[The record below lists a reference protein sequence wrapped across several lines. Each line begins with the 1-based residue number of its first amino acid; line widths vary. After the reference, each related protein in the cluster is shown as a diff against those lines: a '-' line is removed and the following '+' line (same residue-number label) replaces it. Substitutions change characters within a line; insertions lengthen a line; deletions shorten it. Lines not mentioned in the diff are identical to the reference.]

1 MQHSKSEGF
10 SLKRKI
16 TASLL
21 ALTIVGTS
29 ASPMFS
35 SVVASAASGDDY
47 AGANEDYDFSVP
59 VNGSNKENQTVTIGG
74 NTENIF
80 WANASYYDY
89 MTDNE
94 VKSGWLQNMTQA
106 GTWHEGAKD
115 DWYPF
120 KKFNK
125 YISSLVTNSW
135 KEPLYFGNFYNGNDG
150 PYADSSHNGGYM
162 NAIEGLNNFVHA
174 PNNSRKGVVGHDSI
188 YHESGA
194 TQTGIDEEHQSYQRL
209 VDSNLS
215 GGQLTV
221 AGGTPAPYF
230 TQNDYTKVLKS
241 AFPFREETHEDYTK
255 YIFQSSTGDN
265 NQNAADNVYF
275 NWSGDTPTKVNYSYG
290 EKHAVKDAKRYFM
303 YNESSGYGFYPF
315 NEPGGETTVSTRK
328 YLYASVNNQEVGWT
342 NLMVY
347 FIGADSSWDNKHQM
361 EWVRDE
367 DDGKNKVFRYLI
379 PDNAT
384 GFVLTNGSGGN
395 ENQTVNGSFDDLKFG
410 AVYVDKNTDGGK
422 RKIGRWQQRPSV
434 AGIIDYSTG
443 TEILDHG
450 FGVHMNV
457 KFRVP
462 KGGVAKDGTVITFD
476 FAGDDDLWMFI
487 TDDITK
493 ESQLVLDMGGNHKK
507 STGQVNFKDLNSTV
521 NAYNGS
527 GSTTKFT
534 FDYSHTYTMD
544 VFYMERGMIESNCDM
559 SFTMTPL
566 GNNFIV
572 TEEIDTT
579 KVNKGLKEA
588 VTGLSSFT
596 FTPQGGTYDPDNGLS
611 YNVDGEVHN
620 KSGKSSVDLKD
631 GQTLM
636 IPNLF
641 KINDNIN
648 LVQTRG
654 DSVLKYS
661 TKYVYKNNTTGRK
674 LDENSHDATVET
686 VTTEKGYLSNTG
698 TDAGDPYEFAELE
711 ANFVN
716 TPVVADV
723 TLDKETVDF
732 LRDSLDSGDKG
743 QSDEFPVTVDINF
756 GGSQTLFD
764 FEYTASDIDGTQ
776 TASNGVLNIKDGRT
790 ITIPNVPVGSTI
802 TVSEALTENFDK
814 KEFTDKDGKALKDD
828 KDQPLETYSFTLGED
843 GGSAFIRNIRKDPD
857 DAKDKVKLNKTIT
870 IGLDNAKVTLKD
882 GYEFQLL
889 YNGEVIDTQTI
900 QSAASSASTAF
911 KELTFTVDKTKDSED
926 YRKQGVFYVTPE
938 NLRNGGTQTF
948 NFTVHENLT
957 DAQKKVI
964 SAPEDEEVTFEI
976 SYDKEK
982 NILTTDP
989 VMQGNAAPEP
999 KDTAEFVN
1007 PYKVADL
1014 IISKTVAR
1022 SDGKDPDEQ
1031 DRRKEFKTTISFTF
1045 NNRTFPE
1052 GLPLYY
1058 TYSDD
1063 GGTPHQLV
1071 NNQIVL
1077 KHNRKVTFSGLPL
1090 GTKVQISEQDDSEY
1104 SVKYEP
1110 QETDIVVDTTI
1121 YMNVT
1126 NTRQAPGTATVTV
1139 KKSFEN
1145 SDVAAKAGVTL
1156 ANAGFRYKLT
1166 ETTPGE
1172 ANPFTAE
1179 KVGDSDTV
1187 NFDIKFEHAGTR
1199 KFKVE
1204 EETGTLDNIEYDK
1217 QTFNVE
1223 IKAVV
1228 ENKVLKIEYVKYF
1241 AFDQDKQEWVELK
1254 DVAPTFVNT
1263 YKVGTVTFDKS
1274 VVDENLRSVSE
1285 DTTAFPAAVQI
1296 KYPNQNGFSVQSFT
1310 MDVTDNSGA
1319 APVTETVT
1327 VTDGKITI
1335 KNKCSYTIKEL
1346 PVGTDVEVQES
1357 DTKGYLNAPAREL
1370 VLKAEE
1376 ASAAAAPAAST
1387 IYNQKVALPVELSAK
1402 KQTVDFNLEK
1412 GAFSFKLYRT
1422 GSEILQTKTNDAQG
1436 DVKFDRITY
1445 EVRSDGKDSTAANV
1459 VITPDDFSAN
1469 NTYTD
1474 ELYISEIAVRDS
1486 DSKIDYSS
1494 AVYKA
1499 VVTVTRTPATGGLYT
1514 YSTSVEYKDEN
1525 DSAAAPNFINKWK
1538 KAPVTIKK
1546 VVEDYD
1552 GTGYDT
1558 DLSFVIN
1565 VSFTYP
1571 EGYTGAKY
1579 ENKPVTLSKQN
1590 NFSET
1595 FTDLPYGTV
1604 VKAVERDGDTHGMD
1618 VSYSPEKGQVTVDG
1632 TAATS
1637 AITVTNKRKK
1647 PSPTS
1652 INVDFSKQLL
1662 YGTLAKGQF
1671 TFELTAGEGIAAG
1684 TRKTN
1689 DADGKIDFGKV
1700 DIKYVKEKPAQP
1712 ETGVVYLTDDDFKNG
1727 RAQLSYTATEVVGG
1741 EADIK
1746 YDENAFVTNTYTITK
1761 TVKDN
1766 VTELTA
1772 TGPVVT
1778 KEKMGSAVPDKGFI
1792 NSKEGEITITKT
1804 VRKIDDTGKE
1814 VDIDPQKD
1822 TKAANETFMAA
1833 LEFADPGSEE
1843 FKSRSFSYSYKD
1855 LDGKEGTVTADPD
1868 EEYNLELKHGRVITL
1883 KGLPYGT
1890 QVEITEAKNSNYT
1903 PKYPTKIVTVG
1914 SDITA
1919 LSVTN
1924 VLQKPGQKIVTFSK
1938 TFSEKAVKAG
1948 ANKEGSGNVYKFT
1961 MTGDA
1966 GNAVP
1971 ALASYSDTVT
1981 LDQYEGGVLKASGS
1995 FKAIDF
2001 PADFTYGADGKVF
2014 KFTVREIAVDSN
2026 DKNIIND
2033 TAVYTVS
2040 YKVTQGAEGLDI
2052 EGPEI
2057 TRDPVDKDN
2066 PNPTEVKFEN
2076 KYELGNAQVVKVVKD
2091 FDDKTIEEYKDVR
2104 FTVDVTFDY
2113 PGGTS
2118 ETKSGEILTVNEPLV
2133 YTELPVGTKV
2143 SVVEKDAHGMDST
2156 VSEPVFVKADAAG
2169 TPVTVTVTNKRVNLT
2184 PAEVEIPAYKSIQG
2198 ADIADYD
2205 GKFTFELSSN
2215 ELRGTLTKTNDAEGK
2230 ITFDKIF
2237 FRLKKSETDVSE
2249 ANTILIDKTAFKG
2262 SEPLTYSFKVKE
2274 KEPEPKLED
2283 VTIDANEY
2291 TVTVTVSKT
2300 EDYSSIALSA
2310 AVKQDTVPT
2319 FTNTKLGKV
2328 SFEKKAIDIDGTSYE
2343 PDIDF
2348 IFKAE
2353 KKVGENRW
2361 ETLTGGERIVIN
2373 LAKGVKSYETA
2384 YLPVGT
2390 VVRFTETDSKNFTTT
2405 PEAGYQEITV
2415 QKDQTASF
2423 TFVNTHPEPEGS
2435 YLDVSAKKILEGA
2448 SLEEGKFSFTLNGKI
2463 VVDDKT
2469 TLTIDEQT
2477 KTNAQDGS
2485 IKFDRI
2491 NFSLEKEVAGALKL
2505 TKAMFAGAADK
2516 TLPIELTV
2524 TENKDDS
2531 KKDIRYPEQLSQ
2543 TIKGTITLID
2553 EGSDAH
2559 LVAVLTENTLPTF
2572 TNVQLARVGFT
2583 KAAKDIDGTSF
2594 KPDTNFEFSA
2604 WKQNGN
2610 EWELLED
2617 KIIINIGDSDT
2628 SNDSYVTDY
2637 LPINTLVKFQEDDAA
2652 GFTSLTPVQTV
2663 PVTLEK
2669 DGKFST
2675 VEFTNKRP
2683 VPGTTSAVLK
2693 AVKLLEGAQ
2702 LKDGDFSFTI
2712 SGEGADA
2719 NKEYTNKGGNITFD
2733 EITYKYSKDDS
2744 EVTSGST
2751 VVLHDGDFKNGKAVF
2766 EYTITEK
2773 NTGRPDVLYAVNGS
2787 TVTGKV
2793 TITKTET
2800 ASTITLQ
2807 ASTPEYPGGNTF
2819 TNKIRKG
2826 SAKIVKTNQADEMVD
2841 DVTFKLYKVSGNNL
2855 DRNQVLSNNA
2865 IDVQTTVDGVAEFK
2879 NLDLYVDAYQSIS
2892 DPTYQW
2898 YCIAE
2903 TDPSKEYNL
2912 NSGLTFFQVP
2922 SADVYDLTF
2931 EYMNGKVISPTSG
2944 GTGMRMFTVA
2954 GLSLLGFG
2962 GLAFAGYMLMMRR
2975 SNKKRA
2981 HYRADK

>member
-1 MQHSKSEGF
+1 M
-10 SLKRKI
+10 KRKI
-16 TASLL
+16 TALLL

-315 NEPGGETTVSTRK
+315 NEPGGETNVSTRK

-870 IGLDNAKVTLKD
+870 IGLDNAKVTLDD

-900 QSAASSASTAF
+900 KSAASSASTAF

-938 NLRNGGTQTF
+938 NLRNGDTQTF

-964 SAPEDEEVTFEI
+964 SAPEDEKVTFEI

-989 VMQGNAAPEP
+989 VMQGTAAPKP

-1031 DRRKEFKTTISFTF
+1031 DLSKEFKTTISFTF
-1045 NNRTFPE
+1045 NNLTFPK

-1063 GGTPHQLV
+1063 VGTPHQLV

-1110 QETDIVVDTTI
+1110 QETDIVGDTTI

-1126 NTRQAPGTATVTV
+1126 NTRQEP
-1139 KKSFEN
+1139 K
-1145 SDVAAKAGVTL
+1145 
-1156 ANAGFRYKLT
+1156 
-1166 ETTPGE
+1166 
-1172 ANPFTAE
+1172 
-1179 KVGDSDTV
+1179 
-1187 NFDIKFEHAGTR
+1187 
-1199 KFKVE
+1199 
-1204 EETGTLDNIEYDK
+1204 
-1217 QTFNVE
+1217 
-1223 IKAVV
+1223 
-1228 ENKVLKIEYVKYF
+1228 
-1241 AFDQDKQEWVELK
+1241 
-1254 DVAPTFVNT
+1254 
-1263 YKVGTVTFDKS
+1263 
-1274 VVDENLRSVSE
+1274 
-1285 DTTAFPAAVQI
+1285 
-1296 KYPNQNGFSVQSFT
+1296 
-1310 MDVTDNSGA
+1310 
-1319 APVTETVT
+1319 
-1327 VTDGKITI
+1327 
-1335 KNKCSYTIKEL
+1335 
-1346 PVGTDVEVQES
+1346 
-1357 DTKGYLNAPAREL
+1357 
-1370 VLKAEE
+1370 
-1376 ASAAAAPAAST
+1376 
-1387 IYNQKVALPVELSAK
+1387 
-1402 KQTVDFNLEK
+1402 
-1412 GAFSFKLYRT
+1412 
-1422 GSEILQTKTNDAQG
+1422 
-1436 DVKFDRITY
+1436 
-1445 EVRSDGKDSTAANV
+1445 
-1459 VITPDDFSAN
+1459 
-1469 NTYTD
+1469 
-1474 ELYISEIAVRDS
+1474 
-1486 DSKIDYSS
+1486 
-1494 AVYKA
+1494 
-1499 VVTVTRTPATGGLYT
+1499 
-1514 YSTSVEYKDEN
+1514 
-1525 DSAAAPNFINKWK
+1525 
-1538 KAPVTIKK
+1538 
-1546 VVEDYD
+1546 
-1552 GTGYDT
+1552 
-1558 DLSFVIN
+1558 
-1565 VSFTYP
+1565 
-1571 EGYTGAKY
+1571 
-1579 ENKPVTLSKQN
+1579 
-1590 NFSET
+1590 
-1595 FTDLPYGTV
+1595 
-1604 VKAVERDGDTHGMD
+1604 
-1618 VSYSPEKGQVTVDG
+1618 
-1632 TAATS
+1632 
-1637 AITVTNKRKK
+1637 
-1647 PSPTS
+1647 PTS

-1684 TRKTN
+1684 TSKTN

-1727 RAQLSYTATEVVGG
+1727 QAQLSYTATEVVGG

-1778 KEKMGSAVPDKGFI
+1778 KEKMGSAVSDKSFI

-1833 LEFADPGSEE
+1833 LKFADPGSEE

-2215 ELRGTLTKTNDAEGK
+2215 ELPGTLTKTNDAEGK

-2237 FRLKKSETDVSE
+2237 FRLKKSETDVPE

-2733 EITYKYSKDDS
+2733 EITYKYSKDES

>member
-10 SLKRKI
+10 SMKRKI

-732 LRDSLDSGDKG
+732 LRDSLDSGEKG

-843 GGSAFIRNIRKDPD
+843 GGSAFIRNIRMDPD
-857 DAKDKVKLNKTIT
+857 DAKDEVKLNKTIT
-870 IGLDNAKVTLKD
+870 IGLDNAKVTLDD

-900 QSAASSASTAF
+900 KSAASSASTAF

-976 SYDKEK
+976 SYDKKK

-989 VMQGNAAPEP
+989 VMQGTAAPKP

-1045 NNRTFPE
+1045 NNLTFPK

-1090 GTKVQISEQDDSEY
+1090 GTKVKISEQDDSEY

-1110 QETDIVVDTTI
+1110 QETDIVADTTI

-1126 NTRQAPGTATVTV
+1126 NTRQ
-1139 KKSFEN
+1139 
-1145 SDVAAKAGVTL
+1145 
-1156 ANAGFRYKLT
+1156 
-1166 ETTPGE
+1166 
-1172 ANPFTAE
+1172 
-1179 KVGDSDTV
+1179 
-1187 NFDIKFEHAGTR
+1187 
-1199 KFKVE
+1199 
-1204 EETGTLDNIEYDK
+1204 
-1217 QTFNVE
+1217 
-1223 IKAVV
+1223 
-1228 ENKVLKIEYVKYF
+1228 
-1241 AFDQDKQEWVELK
+1241 
-1254 DVAPTFVNT
+1254 
-1263 YKVGTVTFDKS
+1263 
-1274 VVDENLRSVSE
+1274 
-1285 DTTAFPAAVQI
+1285 
-1296 KYPNQNGFSVQSFT
+1296 
-1310 MDVTDNSGA
+1310 
-1319 APVTETVT
+1319 
-1327 VTDGKITI
+1327 
-1335 KNKCSYTIKEL
+1335 
-1346 PVGTDVEVQES
+1346 
-1357 DTKGYLNAPAREL
+1357 
-1370 VLKAEE
+1370 
-1376 ASAAAAPAAST
+1376 
-1387 IYNQKVALPVELSAK
+1387 
-1402 KQTVDFNLEK
+1402 
-1412 GAFSFKLYRT
+1412 
-1422 GSEILQTKTNDAQG
+1422 
-1436 DVKFDRITY
+1436 DR
-1445 EVRSDGKDSTAANV
+1445 
-1459 VITPDDFSAN
+1459 
-1469 NTYTD
+1469 
-1474 ELYISEIAVRDS
+1474 
-1486 DSKIDYSS
+1486 
-1494 AVYKA
+1494 
-1499 VVTVTRTPATGGLYT
+1499 
-1514 YSTSVEYKDEN
+1514 
-1525 DSAAAPNFINKWK
+1525 
-1538 KAPVTIKK
+1538 
-1546 VVEDYD
+1546 
-1552 GTGYDT
+1552 
-1558 DLSFVIN
+1558 
-1565 VSFTYP
+1565 
-1571 EGYTGAKY
+1571 
-1579 ENKPVTLSKQN
+1579 
-1590 NFSET
+1590 
-1595 FTDLPYGTV
+1595 
-1604 VKAVERDGDTHGMD
+1604 
-1618 VSYSPEKGQVTVDG
+1618 
-1632 TAATS
+1632 
-1637 AITVTNKRKK
+1637 
-1647 PSPTS
+1647 
-1652 INVDFSKQLL
+1652 
-1662 YGTLAKGQF
+1662 
-1671 TFELTAGEGIAAG
+1671 
-1684 TRKTN
+1684 
-1689 DADGKIDFGKV
+1689 
-1700 DIKYVKEKPAQP
+1700 
-1712 ETGVVYLTDDDFKNG
+1712 
-1727 RAQLSYTATEVVGG
+1727 
-1741 EADIK
+1741 
-1746 YDENAFVTNTYTITK
+1746 
-1761 TVKDN
+1761 
-1766 VTELTA
+1766 
-1772 TGPVVT
+1772 
-1778 KEKMGSAVPDKGFI
+1778 
-1792 NSKEGEITITKT
+1792 
-1804 VRKIDDTGKE
+1804 KE
-1814 VDIDPQKD
+1814 V
-1822 TKAANETFMAA
+1822 
-1833 LEFADPGSEE
+1833 L
-1843 FKSRSFSYSYKD
+1843 
-1855 LDGKEGTVTADPD
+1855 
-1868 EEYNLELKHGRVITL
+1868 
-1883 KGLPYGT
+1883 
-1890 QVEITEAKNSNYT
+1890 
-1903 PKYPTKIVTVG
+1903 
-1914 SDITA
+1914 
-1919 LSVTN
+1919 
-1924 VLQKPGQKIVTFSK
+1924 
-1938 TFSEKAVKAG
+1938 
-1948 ANKEGSGNVYKFT
+1948 
-1961 MTGDA
+1961 
-1966 GNAVP
+1966 
-1971 ALASYSDTVT
+1971 
-1981 LDQYEGGVLKASGS
+1981 
-1995 FKAIDF
+1995 
-2001 PADFTYGADGKVF
+2001 
-2014 KFTVREIAVDSN
+2014 
-2026 DKNIIND
+2026 
-2033 TAVYTVS
+2033 
-2040 YKVTQGAEGLDI
+2040 
-2052 EGPEI
+2052 
-2057 TRDPVDKDN
+2057 
-2066 PNPTEVKFEN
+2066 
-2076 KYELGNAQVVKVVKD
+2076 
-2091 FDDKTIEEYKDVR
+2091 
-2104 FTVDVTFDY
+2104 
-2113 PGGTS
+2113 
-2118 ETKSGEILTVNEPLV
+2118 
-2133 YTELPVGTKV
+2133 
-2143 SVVEKDAHGMDST
+2143 
-2156 VSEPVFVKADAAG
+2156 
-2169 TPVTVTVTNKRVNLT
+2169 
-2184 PAEVEIPAYKSIQG
+2184 
-2198 ADIADYD
+2198 
-2205 GKFTFELSSN
+2205 
-2215 ELRGTLTKTNDAEGK
+2215 
-2230 ITFDKIF
+2230 
-2237 FRLKKSETDVSE
+2237 
-2249 ANTILIDKTAFKG
+2249 
-2262 SEPLTYSFKVKE
+2262 
-2274 KEPEPKLED
+2274 
-2283 VTIDANEY
+2283 
-2291 TVTVTVSKT
+2291 
-2300 EDYSSIALSA
+2300 
-2310 AVKQDTVPT
+2310 
-2319 FTNTKLGKV
+2319 
-2328 SFEKKAIDIDGTSYE
+2328 
-2343 PDIDF
+2343 
-2348 IFKAE
+2348 
-2353 KKVGENRW
+2353 
-2361 ETLTGGERIVIN
+2361 
-2373 LAKGVKSYETA
+2373 
-2384 YLPVGT
+2384 
-2390 VVRFTETDSKNFTTT
+2390 
-2405 PEAGYQEITV
+2405 
-2415 QKDQTASF
+2415 
-2423 TFVNTHPEPEGS
+2423 
-2435 YLDVSAKKILEGA
+2435 
-2448 SLEEGKFSFTLNGKI
+2448 
-2463 VVDDKT
+2463 
-2469 TLTIDEQT
+2469 
-2477 KTNAQDGS
+2477 
-2485 IKFDRI
+2485 
-2491 NFSLEKEVAGALKL
+2491 
-2505 TKAMFAGAADK
+2505 
-2516 TLPIELTV
+2516 
-2524 TENKDDS
+2524 
-2531 KKDIRYPEQLSQ
+2531 
-2543 TIKGTITLID
+2543 
-2553 EGSDAH
+2553 
-2559 LVAVLTENTLPTF
+2559 
-2572 TNVQLARVGFT
+2572 
-2583 KAAKDIDGTSF
+2583 
-2594 KPDTNFEFSA
+2594 
-2604 WKQNGN
+2604 
-2610 EWELLED
+2610 
-2617 KIIINIGDSDT
+2617 
-2628 SNDSYVTDY
+2628 
-2637 LPINTLVKFQEDDAA
+2637 
-2652 GFTSLTPVQTV
+2652 
-2663 PVTLEK
+2663 
-2669 DGKFST
+2669 
-2675 VEFTNKRP
+2675 
-2683 VPGTTSAVLK
+2683 
-2693 AVKLLEGAQ
+2693 
-2702 LKDGDFSFTI
+2702 
-2712 SGEGADA
+2712 
-2719 NKEYTNKGGNITFD
+2719 
-2733 EITYKYSKDDS
+2733 
-2744 EVTSGST
+2744 
-2751 VVLHDGDFKNGKAVF
+2751 
-2766 EYTITEK
+2766 
-2773 NTGRPDVLYAVNGS
+2773 
-2787 TVTGKV
+2787 
-2793 TITKTET
+2793 
-2800 ASTITLQ
+2800 
-2807 ASTPEYPGGNTF
+2807 
-2819 TNKIRKG
+2819 
-2826 SAKIVKTNQADEMVD
+2826 
-2841 DVTFKLYKVSGNNL
+2841 
-2855 DRNQVLSNNA
+2855 
-2865 IDVQTTVDGVAEFK
+2865 
-2879 NLDLYVDAYQSIS
+2879 
-2892 DPTYQW
+2892 
-2898 YCIAE
+2898 
-2903 TDPSKEYNL
+2903 
-2912 NSGLTFFQVP
+2912 
-2922 SADVYDLTF
+2922 
-2931 EYMNGKVISPTSG
+2931 
-2944 GTGMRMFTVA
+2944 
-2954 GLSLLGFG
+2954 
-2962 GLAFAGYMLMMRR
+2962 
-2975 SNKKRA
+2975 
-2981 HYRADK
+2981 